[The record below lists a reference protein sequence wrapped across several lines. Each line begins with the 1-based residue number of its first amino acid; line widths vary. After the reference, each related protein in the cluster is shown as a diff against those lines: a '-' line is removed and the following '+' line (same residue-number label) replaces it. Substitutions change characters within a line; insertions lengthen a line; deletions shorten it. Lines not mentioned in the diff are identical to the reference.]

1 MLPKIKKE
9 IVLIICTVLLGFYSF
24 GQEKEATVNL
34 TADQVHQ
41 LYEAENNIKNW
52 MKGLQTPGVLIE
64 GNQMKLSK
72 EAQKLLTDSD
82 YRKEVYKDEYTFLDV
97 KESLMTG
104 DLQKAFWQM
113 INMYPKNKE
122 TVLKYIYA
130 YDSIILTDKIV
141 VGSFY
146 TYAYFDPKI
155 TTIAEGKPIVHR
167 PDILEEDLRIT
178 KEIVTYI
185 AFFREEAKKGK

>member
-1 MLPKIKKE
+1 MLPKIKKV
-9 IVLIICTVLLGFYSF
+9 IVICIMFFNYYSF
-24 GQEKEATVNL
+24 GQDKEATITL
-34 TADQVHQ
+34 TAEQVQQ
-41 LYEAENNIKNW
+41 LYKSENAIKDW
-52 MKGLQTPGVLIE
+52 MKDLQTPGVLIE
-64 GNQMKLSK
+64 DNQMKLSK
-72 EAQKLLTDSD
+72 EAQKLLSNKD

-97 KESLMTG
+97 KESLMIG

-113 INMYPKNKE
+113 INMYPENKE

-130 YDSIILTDKIV
+130 YDSIIETDKIV

-155 TTIAEGKPIVHR
+155 STISNGKPIVDR
-167 PDILEEDLRIT
+167 PDILEEYLRKT

-185 AFFREEAKKGK
+185 AYFREEAKK